1 MRKLVFLLV
10 LAMFTAISYGQDVSI
25 KGVKSGFDQVFD
37 INKNTTYLWFYGD
50 ESTDIIE
57 ASDTWS
63 HDYVIDNLYDALKH
77 ECRVK
82 LDSVSGSPDV
92 TVTLE
97 GKYSYNDSYTSI
109 ATATWSGTS
118 SDTTI
123 ILQGSTAKP
132 YRFLNF
138 KAVASATAQEVQIER
153 LETGI
158 YK

>member
-1 MRKLVFLLV
+1 MKKYLMLLATV
-10 LAMFTAISYGQDVSI
+10 LFAVISYGQDIS
-25 KGVKSGFDQVFD
+25 VKELAKSADWTFD
-37 INKNTTYLWFYGD
+37 INKNETYNFFYGD
-50 ESTDIIE
+50 EVTDTID

-63 HDYVIDNLYDALKH
+63 RNYVVKNVYDALKQ

-82 LDSVSGSPDV
+82 LDSVSGSPSV

-123 ILQGSTAKP
+123 ILQGTTAKP
-132 YRFLNF
+132 YRILNF
-138 KAVASATAQEVQIER
+138 KAVADATTQKVQIER
-153 LETGI
+153 VELGVF
-158 YK
+158 K